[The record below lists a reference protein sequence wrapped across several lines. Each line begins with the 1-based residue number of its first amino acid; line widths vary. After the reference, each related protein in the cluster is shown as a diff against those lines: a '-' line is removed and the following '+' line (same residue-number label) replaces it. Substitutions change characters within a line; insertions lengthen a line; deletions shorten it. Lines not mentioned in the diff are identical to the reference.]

1 MARTARLLLESRM
14 MKREEVIFMRSVL
27 IVDDETPSRELI
39 KMSLDW
45 GAFGFDPIF
54 EARNGREALVLF
66 EAEKPSL
73 IITDIQMPVMD
84 GLELI
89 RAVRAI
95 SPSQP
100 VVILSCHERFSY
112 AKEALRL
119 GVIDYILKDS
129 FTGSTLVD
137 MLARLDALGGEKD
150 MPKPLSSQ
158 ALESALRGELLSGED
173 RAALEGRDYF
183 VMAISRPDS
192 FGDLDLPPRALWSA
206 LSETGGQAAYKSGRL
221 YALGFLPRLISGADQ
236 LRKRVECLSAVRLAL
251 EKPDQGVTIGVSEVL
266 RSPERL
272 CDGVNQAT
280 DALQSAVFQGRGR
293 NLYYEAG
300 VPGSKAQLKAL
311 DDGVA
316 RVREAL
322 KSGDEALLVGEVRR
336 LYQRELQGMMQ
347 YNYLSHVN
355 ALLMGIL
362 TQTCL
367 AGDIP
372 FRSIFGADTVSLEAL
387 DEMDAIADICGWFV
401 DRFSA
406 LSRAVSTSYSPRLSQ
421 IIRYID
427 QHYCEDLT
435 LEGLASTFLIHKV
448 YLAKVFK
455 AETGLS
461 VGEYIRNKR
470 MERAQA
476 MLAREDVRIGEVV
489 DKLGF
494 HNAQTFYNL
503 FKRCV
508 GMSPSEYKAL
518 CEMRRVN
525 QSISQSKEDA
535 P

>member
-1 MARTARLLLESRM
+1 
-14 MKREEVIFMRSVL
+14 MRSVL

-45 GAFGFDPIF
+45 RAFGFDPIY
-54 EARNGREALVLF
+54 EARNGREALALF

-89 RAVRAI
+89 RAVRAV
-95 SPSQP
+95 SPAQP
-100 VVILSCHERFSY
+100 VVVLSCHERFSY

-137 MLARLDALGGEKD
+137 MLARLEAAGGEPID
-150 MPKPLSSQ
+150 PKPLQSQ
-158 ALESALRGELLSGED
+158 ALESALRGEPMSGAD
-173 RAALEGRDYF
+173 RAAIEGRDYF
-183 VMAISRPDS
+183 LMAIARPDC
-192 FGDLDLPPRALWSA
+192 FRDMDLPPRSLYSA
-206 LSETGGQAAYKSGRL
+206 LNGTGGQAAFRSGRL
-221 YALGFLPRLISGADQ
+221 YALGFLPRLPSGADQ
-236 LRKRVECLSAVRLAL
+236 LRHRVDCLSAVRLAL
-251 EKPDQGVTIGVSEVL
+251 EKPDQSVTIGVSEIL

-272 CDGVNQAT
+272 CEGVGQAA

-293 NLYYEAG
+293 NLYYEAAG
-300 VPGSKAQLKAL
+300 MPGSKAQLKAL
-311 DDGVA
+311 DEGVA

-322 KSGDEALLVGEVRR
+322 KNGDESLLLNEVRR
-336 LYQRELQGMMQ
+336 LYQRELQGMLQ

-372 FRSIFGADTVSLEAL
+372 FRSIFGADTVSLDALEA
-387 DEMDAIADICGWFV
+387 MDSISDICGWFV
-401 DRFSA
+401 ERFTA
-406 LSRAVSTSYSPRLSQ
+406 LSRAVSASYSPRLSQ

-455 AETGLS
+455 AETSLS

-476 MLAREDVRIGEVV
+476 MLAREDVRVGEVV

-518 CEMRRVN
+518 CEMRRVTK
-525 QSISQSKEDA
+525 SIDQQKGET

>member
-1 MARTARLLLESRM
+1 
-14 MKREEVIFMRSVL
+14 MRSML

-45 GAFGFDPIF
+45 RAFGFDPIF
-54 EARNGREALVLF
+54 EARNGREALALF
-66 EAEKPSL
+66 TQKKPAL

-89 RAVRAI
+89 RAVRAL
-95 SPSQP
+95 SPAQP
-100 VVILSCHERFSY
+100 VVILSCHERFAY

-137 MLARLDALGGEKD
+137 MLARLEAAGGTPD
-150 MPKPLSSQ
+150 DPKPLASQ
-158 ALESALRGELLSGED
+158 ALEAALRGEPLSVGYQ
-173 RAALEGRDYF
+173 AALAGRDYF
-183 VMAISRPDS
+183 LMAIDRPDS
-192 FGDLDLPPRALWSA
+192 FCDMDLPPRALWSA
-206 LSETGGQAAYKSGRL
+206 LAATGGQVAFRSGRL
-221 YALGFLPRLISGADQ
+221 YAMGFLPRLPSGADQ
-236 LRKRVECLSAVRLAL
+236 LRKRVECLTAVRLAL
-251 EKPDQGVTIGVSEVL
+251 EKPDQPVTIGVSEIL

-272 CDGVNQAT
+272 GEGIRQAGE
-280 DALQSAVFQGRGR
+280 ALQSAVFQGRGR
-293 NLYYEAG
+293 NLYYEASG

-311 DDGVA
+311 DEGVA

-322 KSGDEALLVGEVRR
+322 KNGDEALLLNEVRR
-336 LYQRELQGMMQ
+336 LYHRELQGMMQ
-347 YNYLSHVN
+347 YNYLCHVN

-372 FRSIFGADTVSLEAL
+372 FRSIFGADTVSLDAL
-387 DEMDAIADICGWFV
+387 DAMDTISDICGWFV
-401 DRFSA
+401 ERFGA
-406 LSRAVSTSYSPRLSQ
+406 LCRAVSASYSPRLSQ

-461 VGEYIRNKR
+461 VGDYIRNKR
-470 MERAQA
+470 MERAKA

-518 CEMRRVN
+518 CEMRRVTKT
-525 QSISQSKEDA
+525 ISQQKGDL

>member
-1 MARTARLLLESRM
+1 MV
-14 MKREEVIFMRSVL
+14 KREGSETMRSVL

-45 GAFGFDPIF
+45 RSFGYAPIL
-54 EARNGREALVLF
+54 EAKNGREALEIF
-66 EAEKPSL
+66 EAQRPSL

-89 RAVRAI
+89 RAVRKI
-95 SPSQP
+95 NPSQP
-100 VVILSCHERFSY
+100 VAVLSCHERFAY

-129 FTGSTLVD
+129 FTGSTLAD
-137 MLARLDALGGEKD
+137 LLARLEDAGRD
-150 MPKPLSSQ
+150 PAASRPLPSQ
-158 ALESALRGELLSGED
+158 ALERALRGEVPSEAEAGELS
-173 RAALEGRDYF
+173 GRDYF
-183 VMAISRPDS
+183 LMAVSRHDG
-192 FGDLDLPPRALWSA
+192 FCDMDIPPRALWSA
-206 LSETGGQAAYKSGRL
+206 LALGGGQAAFRGGRL
-221 YALGFLPRLISGADQ
+221 YALGFLPRLPSGADQ
-236 LRKRVECLSAVRLAL
+236 LRRMSECLSAVRLAL
-251 EKPDQGVTIGVSEVL
+251 EKAGSYVTIGVSAIM

-272 CDGVNQAT
+272 GEAVNQASE
-280 DALQSAVFQGRGR
+280 ALLGAVFQGKGR
-293 NLYYEAG
+293 NIHYEAYG
-300 VPGSKAQLKAL
+300 ASGSRAQLKVL
-311 DDGVA
+311 DEGVS

-322 KSGDEALLVGEVRR
+322 KEGDEAALTGEIRR
-336 LYQRELQGMMQ
+336 LYQRDLTGMMQ

-362 TQTCL
+362 TQACL
-367 AGDIP
+367 AGGIS
-372 FRSIFGADTVSLEAL
+372 FKSIFGADTVSLEAL
-387 DEMDAIADICGWFV
+387 DQMDSIGEICGWFV
-401 DRFSA
+401 ERFIA
-406 LSRAVSTSYSPRLSQ
+406 LARAVRTSYSPRLSQ
-421 IIRYID
+421 IIAYID

-435 LEGLASTFLIHKV
+435 LESLAATFLIHKV

-455 AETGLS
+455 AETNLS

-470 MERAQA
+470 LERAQA
-476 MLAREDVRIGEVV
+476 MLAREDVRVGEVV

-525 QSISQSKEDA
+525 QSISKSKEDA

>member
-1 MARTARLLLESRM
+1 
-14 MKREEVIFMRSVL
+14 MRSVL

-45 GAFGFDPIF
+45 GAFGFDSIY
-54 EARNGREALVLF
+54 EARNGREALALF
-66 EAEKPSL
+66 EAQKPSL

-89 RAVRAI
+89 RAVRAL

-137 MLARLDALGGEKD
+137 MLAHLDAPGGEMD
-150 MPKPLSSQ
+150 APKPLQSE
-158 ALESALRGELLSGED
+158 ALELALRGESLSGED
-173 RAALEGRDYF
+173 RATLAGRDYF

-192 FGDLDLPPRALWSA
+192 FRDLDLPPRELWRALA
-206 LSETGGQAAYKSGRL
+206 GTGGQAAFRSGRL
-221 YALGFLPRLISGADQ
+221 YALGFLPRLPSGADQ
-236 LRKRVECLSAVRLAL
+236 LRHRVDCLGAVRLAL
-251 EKPDQGVTIGVSEVL
+251 EKPDQAVTIGVSEVL
-266 RSPERL
+266 RSPEQL
-272 CDGVNQAT
+272 GDGVNQAS
-280 DALQSAVFQGRGR
+280 DALQCAVFQGRGR
-293 NLYYEAG
+293 NVYYEAANM
-300 VPGSKAQLKAL
+300 PCSKAQLRAL
-311 DDGVA
+311 DEGVA

-322 KSGDEALLVGEVRR
+322 KNSDEALLVSEVRR
-336 LYQRELQGMMQ
+336 LYHRELQGMMQ

-362 TQTCL
+362 TQACL
-367 AGDIP
+367 AGEIP
-372 FRSIFGADTVSLEAL
+372 FRSIFGADTVSLDAL
-387 DEMDAIADICGWFV
+387 DEMDSIAGICGWFV
-401 DRFSA
+401 ERFSA
-406 LSRAVSTSYSPRLSQ
+406 LSRAVSAFYSPRLSQ

-427 QHYCEDLT
+427 QRYCEDLT

>member
-1 MARTARLLLESRM
+1 
-14 MKREEVIFMRSVL
+14 MRSLL

-39 KMSLDW
+39 KMNLDW
-45 GAFGFDPIF
+45 RAFGFDRII
-54 EARNGREALVLF
+54 EARNGREALALY
-66 EAEKPSL
+66 EAEKPAL

-89 RAVRAI
+89 RAVRAV
-95 SPSQP
+95 SPAQP
-100 VVILSCHERFSY
+100 VAILSCHERFSY

-137 MLARLDALGGEKD
+137 MLSRLDAAGAEPD
-150 MPKPLSSQ
+150 EPKPLQSQ
-158 ALESALRGELLSGED
+158 ALESALRGEPMNDSD
-173 RAALEGRDYF
+173 RAALSGRDYF
-183 VMAISRPDS
+183 LMAIARPDG
-192 FGDLDLPPRALWSA
+192 FCDMDLPPRVLWGALGG
-206 LSETGGQAAYKSGRL
+206 TGGQAAFRNGKL
-221 YALGFLPRLISGADQ
+221 YAMGFLPRLPSGADQ
-236 LRKRVECLSAVRLAL
+236 LRHRVECLGAVRLAL
-251 EKPDQGVTIGVSEVL
+251 EKPDQAVTIGVSEIL
-266 RSPERL
+266 RSPDKLGE
-272 CDGVNQAT
+272 GMNQAT
-280 DALQSAVFQGRGR
+280 EALLSAVFQGRGR
-293 NLYYEAG
+293 NLYYEASG
-300 VPGSKAQLKAL
+300 MPGTKAQLKAL
-311 DDGVA
+311 DEGVS

-322 KSGDEALLVGEVRR
+322 KNGNEAQLLSEVRR
-336 LYQRELQGMMQ
+336 LYHRDLQGMMQ
-347 YNYLSHVN
+347 YNYLNHVN

-362 TQTCL
+362 TQACL

-372 FRSIFGADTVSLEAL
+372 FRSIFGADTVSLDAL
-387 DEMDAIADICGWFV
+387 DEMDSIAAICGWFV
-401 DRFSA
+401 ERFGA
-406 LSRAVSTSYSPRLSQ
+406 LCRAVSAAYSPRLSQ

-435 LEGLASTFLIHKV
+435 LEGLAATFLIHKV

-455 AETGLS
+455 AETNLS

-470 MERAQA
+470 MERAKA
-476 MLAREDVRIGEVV
+476 LLAREDVRVGEVV

-518 CEMRRVN
+518 CEMRRVTKTIDQKGEN
-525 QSISQSKEDA
+525 

>member
-1 MARTARLLLESRM
+1 MDLAEEAHLLVAALITIGGSISSRIT
-14 MKREEVIFMRSVL
+14 KPL
-27 IVDDETPSRELI
+27 RELGSDMAELGKGSWQPTKAHSGAIEIADLLTGYNAMVDSLHALTDEITREQIEKRKI
-39 KMSLDW
+39 KVAML
-45 GAFGFDPIF
+45 
-54 EARNGREALVLF
+54 
-66 EAEKPSL
+66 
-73 IITDIQMPVMD
+73 Q
-84 GLELI
+84 
-89 RAVRAI
+89 
-95 SPSQP
+95 SQ
-100 VVILSCHERFSY
+100 
-112 AKEALRL
+112 
-119 GVIDYILKDS
+119 
-129 FTGSTLVD
+129 
-137 MLARLDALGGEKD
+137 
-150 MPKPLSSQ
+150 
-158 ALESALRGELLSGED
+158 
-173 RAALEGRDYF
+173 
-183 VMAISRPDS
+183 
-192 FGDLDLPPRALWSA
+192 LDL
-206 LSETGGQAAYKSGRL
+206 
-221 YALGFLPRLISGADQ
+221 
-236 LRKRVECLSAVRLAL
+236 
-251 EKPDQGVTIGVSEVL
+251 
-266 RSPERL
+266 L
-272 CDGVNQAT
+272 CDGVNLAT

-316 RVREAL
+316 KVREAL
-322 KSGDEALLVGEVRR
+322 KSGDEALLMGEMRR

-387 DEMDAIADICGWFV
+387 DEMDTIADICGWFV
-401 DRFSA
+401 DHFSA

-494 HNAQTFYNL
+494 HNAQTLYNL

-525 QSISQSKEDA
+525 QSIYQSKEDV